1 MEIERLPL
9 GQSLADKH
17 RAAELKWRGMPP
29 GLPLDMADTI
39 MLGLRSGERTLA
51 DYYRDAS
58 GEHYMCS
65 LDRLK
70 KHCDLNPA
78 WAEEA
83 RRLSAKTTN
92 RRKSTNGWLTNLTI
106 CKNGLHAMTPDNLKV
121 ATWGRRLC
129 KACFEAN
136 TRRAK
141 TLSDGAKAKIMSAVA
156 AGATISQLAHGRLP
170 GGKKT
175 KYLAPYKNIKVT
187 RIIDP
192 EFDAFLSS
200 RLPVNSHR
208 GRSRSIAIRQARAQ
222 TSVARQ
228 EQNDYHAIRSL
239 ICESNPHRDDIVARI
254 FEDMLGGTLKREEV
268 PIRVKAYIAEF
279 NRLYPTKYAKF
290 GNSPLVS
297 LDEVMFD
304 DGSTTRGDTV
314 SRSLWD

>member
-1 MEIERLPL
+1 MEIKLLPL
-9 GQSLADKH
+9 GQSPSDKH

-29 GLPLDMADTI
+29 GLPPEMADNI

-51 DYYRDAS
+51 DYYRDTS

-70 KHCDLNPA
+70 KHCDLNPV

-92 RRKSTNGWLTNLTI
+92 RRRSANCWLTNLTI
-106 CKNGLHAMTPDNLKV
+106 CKNGLHAMTPDNLKI

-136 TRRAK
+136 TRRAT
-141 TLSDGAKAKIMSAVA
+141 TLSDGAKARIMSAVA
-156 AGATISQLAHGRLP
+156 AGATMSQLAHGRLP

-175 KYLAPYKNIKVT
+175 KYLAPYKSIKVT
-187 RIIDP
+187 RTIDP

-200 RLPVNSHR
+200 RLPVNSQS
-208 GRSRSIAIRQARAQ
+208 GRSRSIVIRQTRAQ

-239 ICESNPHRDDIVARI
+239 ISESNPHRDDIVARI
-254 FEDMLGGTLKREEV
+254 FEDLLDGKLEREEV
-268 PIRVKAYIAEF
+268 PARVKVYIAEL
-279 NRLYPTKYAKF
+279 NKLYPTKYAKF
-290 GNSPLVS
+290 GNSLLVS
-297 LDEVMFD
+297 LDEMMFD

-314 SRSLWD
+314 SRGLWD

>member
-1 MEIERLPL
+1 MERLPL
-9 GQSLADKH
+9 CQSLADKH

-29 GLPLDMADTI
+29 GVPSDMADTI

-51 DYYRDAS
+51 DYYRDTS

-92 RRKSTNGWLTNLTI
+92 RRKSANCWLTNLTI
-106 CKNGLHAMTPDNLKV
+106 CKNGLHAMTPDNLKI

-136 TRRAK
+136 TRRAT
-141 TLSDGAKAKIMSAVA
+141 TLSDGAKARIMSAVA
-156 AGATISQLAHGRLP
+156 AGATMSQLAHGRLP

-175 KYLAPYKNIKVT
+175 KYLAPYKSIKVT
-187 RIIDP
+187 RTIDP

-200 RLPVNSHR
+200 RLPINSQRPVAKHR
-208 GRSRSIAIRQARAQ
+208 HSADSRADIGRPPRAKRLPCHPQ
-222 TSVARQ
+222 
-228 EQNDYHAIRSL
+228 L
-239 ICESNPHRDDIVARI
+239 IPESNPNRDDIVARI
-254 FEDMLGGTLKREEV
+254 FEDLLGGTLKRTEV
-268 PIRVKAYIAEF
+268 PARVKVYIAEL
-279 NRLYPTKYAKF
+279 NKLYPTKYAKF
-290 GNSPLVS
+290 GNSLLILALPDQPPS
-297 LDEVMFD
+297 NAKP
-304 DGSTTRGDTV
+304 R
-314 SRSLWD
+314 